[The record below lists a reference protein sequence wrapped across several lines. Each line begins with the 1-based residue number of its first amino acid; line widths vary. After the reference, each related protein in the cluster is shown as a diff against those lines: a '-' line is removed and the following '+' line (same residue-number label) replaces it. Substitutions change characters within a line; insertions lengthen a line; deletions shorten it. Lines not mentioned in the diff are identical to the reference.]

1 MENSTLVMSSENGS
15 NSKINTLHKNDI
27 KSNHLI
33 DEISDLR
40 EVLRKSV
47 IGPTLNIN
55 DYIDGADFN
64 ELEDED
70 DDWLIRQ
77 HIKLKKEKDLTNSKS
92 NSSLSNIINSYNN
105 NINNNINGGNRQ
117 NDKNLDVD
125 KDIESLMNS
134 LNALETNQVNI
145 SNHYSN
151 NNNNNNNNSNNN
163 TVDKGKVLNII
174 KEYQRVK
181 QDLREQTAQI
191 QTMDDQM
198 NEIKDDLELKK
209 KKILMLKN
217 PKQYQ
222 SSTTT
227 TTTTTS
233 SIPNNS
239 NTNNNN
245 NNNSYSPISSPVTTS
260 TLSPSTPKNFQ
271 KKRFEQEQSSPH
283 QYPSSAKN
291 SSPIVLNG
299 STNQQMMMN
308 QQQQQQQQQQQK
320 QQQQFN
326 LKKEQ
331 LSSLA
336 QNLNINISQYTNE
349 EELNQKISE
358 VLLTAKYRIERI
370 QFKNRVLLTSHLH
383 NLSSEIHQLLEKRI
397 TKKQVNI
404 ELKQNAKIVGD
415 CDLVSST
422 IFNFLQDLL
431 SQKLAIDESI
441 DAFSKKKKLR
451 SKESKQIE
459 DCEKKKR
466 KVESA
471 IAFLNI
477 EKRSVRELRDRFVN
491 VCNEVTRLYEAI
503 NVVERDLSKWDIE
516 LERIYS
522 QIRDGYYSDYFKI
535 HPLFQSC
542 SQRIK
547 DHYHIKQDLVRE
559 LARRE
564 AARIASEIY
573 ISGIIQILDCGHD
586 LITDE
591 RMVDVARVRGLEHQ
605 VHMLYHALHD
615 QQAEK
620 FSLLHSMYL
629 NDINQKSTKTS
640 ATNTNIPPPTTTSSS
655 TNDNCIPSSAS
666 SSASSSTF
674 VPTTPINHNMKSSSV
689 LDKHNNNNISSNSLK
704 NSIDKPSVVVSV
716 VPPPQ
721 QQQQQQQ
728 EVTKENIIKSS
739 IVMESLI
746 KNYDTFFPNL
756 NIKGPSKSALLLKTS
771 SYLDNI
777 ADLSADVLI
786 KSADIAKDK
795 ENKIYSESLK
805 VNGNTMQPEHVDVY
819 MTSELLK
826 HFFKTIEPIFITDS
840 FINIWLSIA
849 KCETENER
857 VVLIENMLRTL
868 NDEKKAI
875 LGSLIK
881 FLNRVAAR
889 TLPSPNQ
896 CVPLLAQ
903 AFTCLI
909 LGLK

>member
-1 MENSTLVMSSENGS
+1 MENSALVMDG
-15 NSKINTLHKNDI
+15 SKINTLHKNDI

-47 IGPTLNIN
+47 IGPNININ
-55 DYIDGADFN
+55 DYIDGADFSQ
-64 ELEDED
+64 LED
-70 DDWLIRQ
+70 DDEDWLIKQ
-77 HIKLKKEKDLTNSKS
+77 HLKIKKEKDLTNSKS
-92 NSSLSNIINSYNN
+92 NSSLSNIINSYNS
-105 NINNNINGGNRQ
+105 RQ
-117 NDKNLDVD
+117 NGSEKNLDVD

-134 LNALETNQVNI
+134 LNSLENNQVNI
-145 SNHYSN
+145 SNHYNNSN
-151 NNNNNNNNSNNN
+151 NNGNNSNNGNN
-163 TVDKGKVLNII
+163 TVDKGK
-174 KEYQRVK
+174 
-181 QDLREQTAQI
+181 
-191 QTMDDQM
+191 
-198 NEIKDDLELKK
+198 KK

-217 PKQYQ
+217 PKQQ
-222 SSTTT
+222 PTTT

-233 SIPNNS
+233 SPSSSSYN
-239 NTNNNN
+239 
-245 NNNSYSPISSPVTTS
+245 YSPISSPVQQHHNQQHQS
-260 TLSPSTPKNFQ
+260 TLSPQTPKIFHQ

-283 QYPSSAKN
+283 QYPASVAKN

-299 STNQQMMMN
+299 INNQQHHHQQQH
-308 QQQQQQQQQQQK
+308 QQQQS
-320 QQQQFN
+320 FN

-331 LSSLA
+331 LNSLA
-336 QNLNINISQYTNE
+336 QNLNLNISQYHNE

-422 IFNFLQDLL
+422 ILNFLQDLL
-431 SQKLAIDESI
+431 SQKLSIDESI

-459 DCEKKKR
+459 DFEKKKR

-477 EKRSVRELRDRFVN
+477 EKRSVRELRDRFVS

-522 QIRDGYYSDYFKI
+522 QIREGYYSDYFKI

-629 NDINQKSTKTS
+629 QDINQKS
-640 ATNTNIPPPTTTSSS
+640 
-655 TNDNCIPSSAS
+655 NDIGVPSSAS

-674 VPTTPINHNMKSSSV
+674 VPSPNNHNMKSSSV
-689 LDKHNNNNISSNSLK
+689 LDNTSNSIGNNTPTATSNQNTPVTKSNINISGNNILK
-704 NSIDKPSVVVSV
+704 NSQDTIMK
-716 VPPPQ
+716 Q

-728 EVTKENIIKSS
+728 ITKDHINQKSS
-739 IVMESLI
+739 VVMESLI
-746 KNYDTFFPNL
+746 KNYESLFPNL
-756 NIKGPSKSALLLKTS
+756 NMRGPSKSALILKTS

-786 KSADIAKDK
+786 KSAEIAKDK
-795 ENKIYSESLK
+795 ESKIYSESLK

-826 HFFKTIEPIFITDS
+826 HFFKTIEPIFVTDS
-840 FINIWLSIA
+840 FINTWVSIA
-849 KCETENER
+849 KCENEHER
-857 VVLIENMLRTL
+857 VVGIENMLRTL

-881 FLNRVAAR
+881 LLNRVASR
-889 TLPSPNQ
+889 SSPSNQ
-896 CVPLLAQ
+896 YIPLLAQ

-909 LGLK
+909 LGIK